1 MYDSLETGPPLMEE
15 VIPDNPSLVC
25 SVKPYA
31 KRDEF
36 LADVAND
43 KSVEDLIR
51 KWTSSHR

>member
-1 MYDSLETGPPLMEE
+1 MMEE